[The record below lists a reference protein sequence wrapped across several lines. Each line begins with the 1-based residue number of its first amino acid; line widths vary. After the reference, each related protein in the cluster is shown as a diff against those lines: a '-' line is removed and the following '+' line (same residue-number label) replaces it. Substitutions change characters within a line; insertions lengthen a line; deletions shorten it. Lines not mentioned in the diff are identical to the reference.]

1 MLNFNFIFF
10 PRGKSLRAVEI
21 DFLKTVFCCSK
32 LEDGPAY
39 LCFGAKKNP
48 NFLDKCW
55 VFDLAQYTHSTE
67 LDMYFNYFKC
77 LPDILWYV
85 IIFLSEII
93 LGHMQI
99 YILPNTLLYNTKIY
113 LIKNIFSVEGCFQV
127 KKLHSIG

>member
-1 MLNFNFIFF
+1 MLRGGGYLEKNTRTFAIPPYAQLLFYFF
-10 PRGKSLRAVEI
+10 SREKGLRAVEI

-55 VFDLAQYTHSTE
+55 VFDLAQYYTHSTE

-85 IIFLSEII
+85 IIF
-93 LGHMQI
+93 
-99 YILPNTLLYNTKIY
+99 
-113 LIKNIFSVEGCFQV
+113 
-127 KKLHSIG
+127 